1 MKKLGEILTTIGI
14 VLFFIAPLFQ
24 FIDANLKNDSGDG
37 DVEYGDNFI
46 FRNILGVKTLEY
58 IEIDGYWDYYGTE
71 LQTTPWM
78 QKIGLDP
85 KIYWGYSEVLFNSNS
100 DDIQI
105 VCVIVLRWII
115 KLSIPLIFFIPGYI
129 LKKKYS

>member
-24 FIDANLKNDSGDG
+24 EVDAYIKNDGGDG

-58 IEIDGYWDYYGTE
+58 IEIDGYWDYEGTE

-78 QKIGLDP
+78 QKIGLDT
-85 KIYWGYSEVLFNSNS
+85 KIYWGYSDVLFDSNS

>member
-14 VLFFIAPLFQ
+14 VLFFTAPLFQ
-24 FIDANLKNDSGDG
+24 VVDAYIKNDSGDG
-37 DVEYGDNFI
+37 EIVYGDNLI
-46 FRNILGVKTLEY
+46 FRNILGVKTLDY
-58 IEIDGYWDYYGTE
+58 FDIDGYWEYEGAE

-105 VCVIVLRWII
+105 VCAIALRLII

-129 LKKKYS
+129 LKRKYS